1 LRRLVDG
8 DWNPNEFL
16 VVQPGEKIVPTYVG
30 GIVQAKVSGKEQRR

>member
-1 LRRLVDG
+1 MRRLVDG

-30 GIVQAKVSGKEQRR
+30 GIMQAKVSGKEQRR